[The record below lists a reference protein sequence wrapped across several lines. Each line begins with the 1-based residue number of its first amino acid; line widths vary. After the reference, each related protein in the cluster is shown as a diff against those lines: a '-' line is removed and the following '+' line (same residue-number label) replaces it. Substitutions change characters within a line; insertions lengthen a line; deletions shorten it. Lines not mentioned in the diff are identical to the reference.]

1 MWVKSSFT
9 RSSIDQKLGRPV
21 TCGRLIPGFLILFPL
36 SLCERKRSSY
46 VSEISISTLYSHS
59 HSASDQYSSHS
70 CPRESG
76 CCYFVWHVWLSWFE
90 TSFSLLVPSGSQSPY
105 CTVRL
110 SSLIPLI
117 SITSRQRALG
127 HHMNFG
133 HCTSLSLLIYWT
145 YHLRFQCARINTTL
159 SFECFRSGD
168 GLHPKSCR
176 RPPCGDGR

>member
-1 MWVKSSFT
+1 MWVWKSLLT
-9 RSSIDQKLGRPV
+9 RSSINQKLGRPA
-21 TCGRLIPGFLILFPL
+21 TCGKLIPGFLILFPL

-46 VSEISISTLYSHS
+46 VSEISFSTLYSHS
-59 HSASDQYSSHS
+59 CSPSGQYSSHS
-70 CPRESG
+70 SPCEGG
-76 CCYFVWHVWLSWFE
+76 CCHFVWHVWLSWFE
-90 TSFSLLVPSGSQSPY
+90 TSFGLLVPSGSQSPY
-105 CTVRL
+105 CAVRA

-127 HHMNFG
+127 HHTSFG
-133 HCTSLSLLIYWT
+133 HCTSLSLLIHWT
-145 YHLRFQCARINTTL
+145 YFWFQCARINIAL